1 MMIHECLLTQNVE
14 NMSYPRRFLLF
25 VFTVLSLMSGYAQSK
40 DADRE
45 TMYQVATLQSLMVG
59 NYDGFVSVSEL
70 RQHGDIGVGT
80 FERIDG
86 EMIVLDGTVYQ
97 ARYDGSVRKAYDNIG
112 VPFATVTYFDCD
124 TVVTVDRI
132 DDLKSLAARLDETID
147 NTGRNLIYAVR
158 IDVSECKKVVVR
170 SEVPQDKPY
179 RMLAETMT
187 TAQREFSYENIGGT
201 IVAVYFPSF
210 FASQNAPG
218 WHFHFIS
225 DERTK
230 GGHVLDLSVGIPVK
244 VRIDATPYFNLYMP
258 EKVAFSHRKL
268 DMDLSKDIQKVE

>member
-1 MMIHECLLTQNVE
+1 MSCFKRILLST
-14 NMSYPRRFLLF
+14 
-25 VFTVLSLMSGYAQSK
+25 FTALGVMSGNAQSTHIN
-40 DADRE
+40 RE
-45 TMYQVATLQSLMVG
+45 TMYQIATLQSLMVG
-59 NYDGFVSVSEL
+59 NYDGFVSVREL
-70 RQHGDIGVGT
+70 RKHGNIGVGT

-86 EMIVLDGTVYQ
+86 EMIVLDGMAYQ
-97 ARYDGSVRKAYDNIG
+97 ARYDGSVRIADDNIG

-132 DDLKSLAARLDETID
+132 DNLKSFGARLDETID
-147 NTGRNLIYAVR
+147 NSGRNLIYAVR
-158 IDVSECKKVVVR
+158 VDVPECQKVIVR

-210 FASQNAPG
+210 FASQNTPG

-225 DERTK
+225 DDRTK

-244 VRIDATPYFNLYMP
+244 VQIDATPYYNLYMP
-258 EKVAFSHRKL
+258 EKESFSHKKL
-268 DMDLSKDIQKVE
+268 DMDLSKDIQKVEK

>member
-1 MMIHECLLTQNVE
+1 MSCFKRILLST
-14 NMSYPRRFLLF
+14 
-25 VFTVLSLMSGYAQSK
+25 FTALGLMSAYAQST
-40 DADRE
+40 DINRE
-45 TMYQVATLQSLMVG
+45 TMHQIATLQSLMVG

-70 RQHGDIGVGT
+70 RKHGNIGVGT

-97 ARYDGSVRKAYDNIG
+97 ARYDGSVKIADDNIG

-124 TVVTVDRI
+124 TVVTFDRI
-132 DDLKSLAARLDETID
+132 DNLKSFGARLDETID
-147 NTGRNLIYAVR
+147 NSGRNLIYAVR
-158 IDVSECKKVVVR
+158 IDVPECQKVIVR

-210 FASQNAPG
+210 FALQNTPG

-225 DERTK
+225 DDRTK

-244 VRIDATPYFNLYMP
+244 VQIDATPYYNLYMP
-258 EKVAFSHRKL
+258 DKESFSHKKL
-268 DMDLSKDIQKVE
+268 DMDLSKDIQKVEK

>member
-1 MMIHECLLTQNVE
+1 MSCFRSNLLSAFIALGV
-14 NMSYPRRFLLF
+14 
-25 VFTVLSLMSGYAQSK
+25 MSGYAQSK

-59 NYDGFVSVSEL
+59 NYDGFVPVSKL
-70 RQHGDIGVGT
+70 RKHGDIGVGT

-86 EMIVLDGTVYQ
+86 EMIVLDDTVYQ
-97 ARYDGSVRKAYDNIG
+97 ARYNGSVIVADDNTR

-124 TVVTVDRI
+124 TVVTI
-132 DDLKSLAARLDETID
+132 DKFDNLKDLTVRLDNTIERL
-147 NTGRNLIYAVR
+147 GRNLIYVVR
-158 IDVSECKKVVVR
+158 IDIPKCQKVIVR

-187 TAQREFSYENIGGT
+187 TAQREFSYKNISGT

-210 FASQNAPG
+210 FASQNTPG

-225 DERTK
+225 DDRTK

-244 VRIDATPYFNLYMP
+244 VQIDATPYYNLYMP
-258 EKVAFSHRKL
+258 KDASFSHKKL
-268 DMDLSKDIQKVE
+268 DMDLSKDIQKVEK

>member
-1 MMIHECLLTQNVE
+1 MSCFKRILL
-14 NMSYPRRFLLF
+14 SA
-25 VFTVLSLMSGYAQSK
+25 FTALSVTSGYSQST
-40 DADRE
+40 DVNRE

-59 NYDGFVSVSEL
+59 NYDGFVSVGEL
-70 RQHGDIGVGT
+70 RKHGDIGVGT

-97 ARYDGSVRKAYDNIG
+97 ARYDGIVIVADDNTG

-124 TVVTVDRI
+124 TVIMVDRI
-132 DDLKSLAARLDETID
+132 DTLKRLSEKLD
-147 NTGRNLIYAVR
+147 NTIEKLGRNLIYVIR
-158 IDVSECKKVVVR
+158 IDVPECQKVIVR

-201 IVAVYFPSF
+201 VVAVYFPSF
-210 FASQNAPG
+210 FASQNTPG

-225 DERTK
+225 DDRTK
-230 GGHVLDLSVGIPVK
+230 GGHVLDLNVGIPVK
-244 VRIDATPYFNLYMP
+244 AQIDATPYYNLYMP
-258 EKVAFSHRKL
+258 EKVSFSHKKL
-268 DMDLSKDIQKVE
+268 DMDLSKDILKVEK